1 MTTSL
6 QTYSYYPGCSQMAT
20 NKAYD
25 ISARSVARVLGLE
38 LVELEDWNC
47 CGATAYVAI
56 REERAFVLSARN
68 LALAEKTGRDLVTP
82 CSGCYVVLRKA
93 NKYMAD
99 NPELH
104 AEIKR
109 ALAAGGMTYGGNV
122 RVRHFLDVVLNDVGE
137 DAIREHVTRPLDG
150 LRVACYYGCQVS
162 RPFGE
167 IDSEELPERIDRL
180 VEWLGANPVPFPL
193 KAKCCGGL
201 MMTTQP
207 DIGRK
212 LTGKLLRVAK
222 ANSADCIITC
232 CPLCQM
238 NLEAYQ
244 REVSD
249 AMQCDCHI
257 PVLYFTQLMGHA
269 FGLSSEELA
278 LQDSLTA
285 VEPLLA
291 RKVAH
296 V

>member
-1 MTTSL
+1 
-6 QTYSYYPGCSQMAT
+6 MAT

-25 ISARSVARVLGLE
+25 VSVRSVARELGLE
-38 LVELEDWNC
+38 LVELDDWNC

-68 LALAEKTGRDLVTP
+68 LALAERAGRDLVTP

-99 NPELH
+99 NPELY
-104 AEIKR
+104 AKIGR
-109 ALAAGGMTYGGNV
+109 ALAAGGMTYGGKV
-122 RVRHFLDVVLNDVGE
+122 RVRHFLDLVLNDAGE
-137 DAIREHVTRPLDG
+137 ETIQQRVVRPLDG

-167 IDSEELPERIDRL
+167 IDSEELPERVDRL
-180 VEWLGANPVPFPL
+180 VEWLGAEPVPFPL
-193 KAKCCGGL
+193 KTKCCGGMML
-201 MMTTQP
+201 MTQP

-222 ANSADCIITC
+222 AKGADCIITC

-278 LQDSLTA
+278 LRDSLTA

-291 RKVAH
+291 GKVAS